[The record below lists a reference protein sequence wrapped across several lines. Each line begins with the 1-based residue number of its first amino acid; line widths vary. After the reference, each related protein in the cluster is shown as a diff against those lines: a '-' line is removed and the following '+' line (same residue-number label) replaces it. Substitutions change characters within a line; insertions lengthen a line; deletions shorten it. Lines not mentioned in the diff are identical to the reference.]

1 MRYARG
7 WRFWCSVMC
16 YCWASASFAS
26 DSMTIAAASDLRFA
40 LNDIVAQYQ
49 SLHTESTIR
58 VIYGS
63 SGKMTTQIRHGAP
76 YDLFFSADI
85 RFPETLYHDGF
96 AKTTPSVYALGRI
109 VLWSARHETTDLSLE
124 DLTSPLFRRI
134 AIAQPE
140 HAPYGMRAKEA
151 LQAVGVWEAIQSK
164 LVYGENIAQT
174 AQMAESGA
182 ADVAIIALSLALF
195 PRLAERGYVLIDD
208 ALHQPLTQGFVITRY
223 GANKPAVEQFTQFM
237 QTDTAHRIMR
247 HYGFIMPTTDN
258 HSD

>member
-1 MRYARG
+1 MSY
-7 WRFWCSVMC
+7 WRRCLLLCCMSV
-16 YCWASASFAS
+16 WSLSAVSE
-26 DSMTIAAASDLRFA
+26 TITMAAASDLRFA
-40 LNDIVAQYQ
+40 LDDIVAQYQ
-49 SLHTESTIR
+49 THHGNASIR

-96 AKTTPSVYALGRI
+96 AVTTPSVYALGRI
-109 VLWSARHETTDLSLE
+109 VLWSARHDVTDLSLE
-124 DLTSPLFRRI
+124 DLTSPMFRRI

-151 LQAVGVWEAIQSK
+151 LLASGVWPKIEHK

-195 PRLAERGYVLIDD
+195 PRLAERGYVLIDES
-208 ALHQPLTQGFVITRY
+208 LHQPLTQGYVITRH
-223 GANKPAVEQFTQFM
+223 GADNPLAEQFAQFM
-237 QTDTAHRIMR
+237 KTDTAHRIMQ
-247 HYGFIMPTTDN
+247 HYGFIMPSSDT